1 MWHVTSKEKKENQF
15 FSKMNFQ
22 IGLQKGNRAI
32 KDETQQTL
40 FAKTGG
46 VYDRDTENRQ
56 ALSKQDIPTSYMKIA
71 IIIKRSRPTAMIKT
85 TTTPWL
91 TLLLVLGKSRV
102 KQNSS

>member
-56 ALSKQDIPTSYMKIA
+56 ALSKQDIHCITQYYAQQGIFWKPGKTSNF
-71 IIIKRSRPTAMIKT
+71 RPIHSTI
-85 TTTPWL
+85 
-91 TLLLVLGKSRV
+91 
-102 KQNSS
+102 

>member
-32 KDETQQTL
+32 RDETQHTV

-46 VYDRDTENRQ
+46 VYDRPDRHTENRQ

-71 IIIKRSRPTAMIKT
+71 IIIKRSRPTGMIKT
-85 TTTPWL
+85 IHI
-91 TLLLVLGKSRV
+91 VSR
-102 KQNSS
+102 